1 MQILNKREPFL
12 LFLGDIVIFYLSLFL
27 AIFLRSTGDFTF
39 SDHAKAF
46 LIVFLIWI
54 LVFYIAGLYEKRS
67 LIIKNNLTSLIFK
80 VQIINSV
87 IAVAFF
93 YFFPFFGITPKTNL
107 FIQLIISFILIWFW
121 RQYFSIIFGSKK
133 KQNAIL
139 LSGGEEAIEL
149 KKEINNAN
157 HYSLYF
163 LENIDPINI
172 SDSDLKELILDKIY
186 SNDVSIVVLDMH
198 NERIKTLFPYFYEM
212 IFDKVSFIDVYR
224 MYEEVFDR
232 IPVSL
237 IQDSWFLSNMSF
249 GSPKAYDFFKRFL
262 DISISSIL
270 FIFFIIIFPIIYFAI
285 KIEDKGKIF
294 SIQKRVGY
302 RGKVIKLYKF
312 RTMMIAYDGGDWKN
326 SNNKVTKVG
335 FFLRKTRIDEL
346 PQLWNILKGD
356 LSLIGPR
363 PEFAKAVERY
373 MQEISYYNVRHLI
386 KPGLSGWAQIYGEHP
401 HHEEDVSM
409 TKNKLS
415 YDLFYIKNRSILL
428 DTIIV
433 LKTLKTVF
441 STQGK

>member
-1 MQILNKREPFL
+1 
-12 LFLGDIVIFYLSLFL
+12 
-27 AIFLRSTGDFTF
+27 
-39 SDHAKAF
+39 
-46 LIVFLIWI
+46 
-54 LVFYIAGLYEKRS
+54 
-67 LIIKNNLTSLIFK
+67 
-80 VQIINSV
+80 
-87 IAVAFF
+87 
-93 YFFPFFGITPKTNL
+93 
-107 FIQLIISFILIWFW
+107 
-121 RQYFSIIFGSKK
+121 
-133 KQNAIL
+133 
-139 LSGGEEAIEL
+139 
-149 KKEINNAN
+149 
-157 HYSLYF
+157 